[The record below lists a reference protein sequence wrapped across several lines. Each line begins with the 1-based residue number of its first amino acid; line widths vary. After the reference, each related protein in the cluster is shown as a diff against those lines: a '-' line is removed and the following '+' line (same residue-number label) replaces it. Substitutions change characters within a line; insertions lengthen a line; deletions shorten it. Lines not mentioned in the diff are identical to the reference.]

1 MPQGQ
6 APYHSSG
13 SISSSSS
20 GGFGSYAAD
29 LFSSNNF
36 WSGVGGAVSDLFA
49 AQGSKLAGQQYG
61 MAAAASEQA
70 ARDTELST
78 GIQLVQADRNILQ
91 TIGGERADTAGA
103 GFSMS
108 GSAGDLLRMSA
119 SNGALTKQLISEQG
133 NMTAAG
139 YRSQEQSYQT
149 QQSGAKTEQ
158 WGNLIGAGLNVV
170 ASFL

>member
-1 MPQGQ
+1 MPAGQ
-6 APYHSSG
+6 APYHG
-13 SISSSSS
+13 TSSSSS

-36 WSGVGGAVSDLFA
+36 WSGAGGAVSDLFA
-49 AQGSKLAGQQYG
+49 AQGSKLAGKQYG
-61 MAAAASEQA
+61 MAAASSEQA

-91 TIGGERADTAGA
+91 VTGGQLSDTSGA

-139 YRSQEQSYQT
+139 FRSQAQSYRT
-149 QQSGAKTEQ
+149 QQAGAKTESTGQ
-158 WGNLIGAGLNVV
+158 LIGAGLNILS
-170 ASFL
+170 SFL